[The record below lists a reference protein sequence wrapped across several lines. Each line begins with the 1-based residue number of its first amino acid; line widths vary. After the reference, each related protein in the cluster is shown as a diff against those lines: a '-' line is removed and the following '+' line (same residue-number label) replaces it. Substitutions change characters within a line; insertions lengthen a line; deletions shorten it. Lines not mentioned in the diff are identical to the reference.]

1 MIEAKSEK
9 PNYSTRF
16 YDGTHEAVADTTTDK
31 GGSGSG
37 FRPHDLLEA
46 ALACCINM
54 SVRMYAEHHG
64 IPLAGVTTR
73 VKLDRSVPEEAA
85 FRYELEL
92 QGDLTAEQKERLS
105 MAPRG
110 CPVSR
115 TLSRTIR
122 IEQGLGETSA
132 QTLSR

>member
-1 MIEAKSEK
+1 MIEARSES

-16 YDGTHEAVADTTTDK
+16 SDGTHEAVADTTADK
-31 GGSGSG
+31 GGSSSG

-46 ALACCINM
+46 ALASCINI
-54 SVRMYAEHHG
+54 SVRMYAENHG
-64 IPLAGVTTR
+64 IPLEGVTTR
-73 VKLDRSVPEEAA
+73 VKLDRSVPEEAI
-85 FRYELEL
+85 FRYELEF

-115 TLSRTIR
+115 TLSRRIR
-122 IEQGLGETSA
+122 FQSGSEQ
-132 QTLSR
+132 